1 MRRASRTHAETV
13 QNARLIQHPPPA
25 AAAPP
30 PRGAGGS
37 VVPLDP
43 LLRRAVL
50 ATDGTVTN
58 LIESLL
64 ERVVIEK
71 LGCEQ
76 LVAPLAAWPDLLAGT
91 AVLHRTVLI
100 RGAESRRIFLHAESL
115 LVLECLDPAIR
126 EELLGTDKPIGKL
139 IREYKLESYR
149 ELLGSAGEPA
159 GLLAPVL
166 GVDAAEPLIART
178 YRIHIGGRP
187 AIQIT
192 ERFLARDASEA

>member
-13 QNARLIQHPPPA
+13 QNARLIQHDPPA
-25 AAAPP
+25 TSTPP

-43 LLRRAVL
+43 VLRRAVL

-71 LGCEQ
+71 LGAEPM
-76 LVAPLAAWPDLLAGT
+76 VAPLAAWPELAAGT

-115 LVLECLDPAIR
+115 LVLECLDPVIR
-126 EELLGTDKPIGKL
+126 EELLATDKPIGKL
-139 IREYKLESYR
+139 IREHKLESYR
-149 ELLGSAGEPA
+149 ELLGSVSEPA
-159 GLLAPVL
+159 GPRAPVL
-166 GVDAAEPLIART
+166 GVEATEPLIART